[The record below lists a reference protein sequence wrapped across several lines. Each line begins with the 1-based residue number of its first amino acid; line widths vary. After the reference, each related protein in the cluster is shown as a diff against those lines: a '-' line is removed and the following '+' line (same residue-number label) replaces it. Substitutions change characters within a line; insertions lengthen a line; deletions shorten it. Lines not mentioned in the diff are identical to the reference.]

1 MEEQPANG
9 RKTGGISVSIVSEDD
24 LRALR
29 EAGRVVKLTLRAMR
43 TSLRA
48 GMTTGEVDAIGR
60 AVLDRHGARSAPALV
75 YGFPG
80 TNCISVN
87 DEAVHGIPGD
97 RRIGAGDLVKLDVTA
112 ELGGF
117 MADAAVTVA
126 VPPAPVE
133 SRNLV
138 RCAEAAMWAGIQAA
152 RAGQPISSIGRAVEQ
167 HVRGGGFFVLKELA
181 GHGIGRT
188 IHEEPAIPNYESPRA
203 KASLAEGLVI
213 TVEPIISSGSE
224 WTRPSDDGWTLR
236 TKDGSR
242 AAHFEH
248 TIVVTRQKPLIL
260 TA

>member
-1 MEEQPANG
+1 MSGPRPG
-9 RKTGGISVSIVSEDD
+9 RASAWGASVSIESEED

-29 EAGRVVKLTLRAMR
+29 EVGRVVRLTLRAMR

-48 GMTTGEVDAIGR
+48 GMTTAEVDAIGR
-60 AVLDRHGARSAPALV
+60 AVLDEHGARSAPAMV

-126 VPPAPVE
+126 VPPAPAE
-133 SRNLV
+133 SRNLT

-152 RAGQPISSIGRAVEQ
+152 SAGRPISSIGRAVEQ
-167 HVRGGGFFVLKELA
+167 RVRGEGFFVLKELA

-188 IHEEPAIPNYESPRA
+188 IHEDPVVPNYESTRA
-203 KASLAEGLVI
+203 KAALTEGLVI
-213 TVEPIISSGSE
+213 TVEPIISVGCE
-224 WTRPSDDGWTLR
+224 WTSPAGDGWTLC

-248 TIVVTRQKPLIL
+248 TIVVTRQRALVL